1 MDSRG
6 EVLDIYDDTEIF
18 GNATYE
24 ILDTEYGKAMK
35 VTGKGNILILTKHPD
50 GAKRSN
56 SAANLYLKSF
66 GLSMSDFKPL
76 EDDATETPPVKIMPE
91 TGAWVYSDSEIKF
104 LGLMLGG
111 AFAISP
117 LVAPSFFDKNV
128 IIFCCDGSCKASETI
143 FSRLLYIP
151 LF

>member
-76 EDDATETPPVKIMPE
+76 EEMLQKHRLSKLCQKLAPGSIRIVK
-91 TGAWVYSDSEIKF
+91 SNS
-104 LGLMLGG
+104 LG
-111 AFAISP
+111 
-117 LVAPSFFDKNV
+117 
-128 IIFCCDGSCKASETI
+128 
-143 FSRLLYIP
+143 
-151 LF
+151 